1 MSLPR
6 LTACGLLALMA
17 GALAA
22 WWANAP
28 ADWEHL
34 QVTEPPFLK
43 QGVVTRSLDGEKLD
57 FQAPVAG
64 VAVVLFYSRECP
76 LPAESLTTLARLATD
91 FPANRLFLAG
101 VCVDPVA
108 ARETI
113 EKDKQEHKIV
123 LPTIAH
129 DRDGS
134 IVRQFGVKRVPEVFV
149 LDDAGRLRY
158 RGRINGQPPTPGDGE
173 HEPGTA
179 HSGVRSAIEAVL
191 SDRPVPAIYLEPV
204 GCPPPERPRIQED
217 IIAPTYHRDVAPILQ
232 HSCQPCHQPGQSG
245 PFSLT
250 TYTQAAKR
258 AGDLAA
264 VTEQRLM
271 PPWKPVPGIGPPLK
285 HDRTLLASEIK
296 TLQTWAAA
304 GAPEGQPETDEP
316 PPASIPTPEWSLGP
330 PDLVVAMDQ
339 PFRVP
344 ASGDDLYRC
353 FVMPTALPQDRFLT
367 AIEVKPGNPRVVHHT
382 FGYVDTR
389 GLGRQ
394 RDADDP
400 MPGYPCFSGF
410 TGDQIFG
417 LLGGWTPGND
427 AHPFGAGIGLELP
440 RNADVVMQ
448 VHYHPSGKAESD
460 CTRLGL
466 YLSKTPVRQALE
478 WVSACPDVGK
488 FRLPADDP
496 TIQVVANLNVPIP
509 VALHAMTP
517 HMHWLGRRFRAT
529 VLLPGGRIQ
538 PLIAIDDWDFNR
550 QDTYYLREPLSIPA
564 GSIIQIEGLYDNS
577 SRNPHNP
584 NQPPQ
589 DVLWGE
595 ATTDDML
602 ILFLALTQDGQDLT
616 RPGARNT
623 FMEEFFQGKPPA
635 VQSKE
640 RPSAR

>member
-1 MSLPR
+1 MSLRR
-6 LTACGLLALMA
+6 LTVCGLLALTA
-17 GALAA
+17 GALVA
-22 WWANAP
+22 WWANPP
-28 ADWEHL
+28 ADLEEI

-43 QGVVTRSLDGEKLD
+43 EAAVRRSLDGEKLD
-57 FQAPVAG
+57 FLAPVSG

-76 LPAESLTTLARLATD
+76 IPAESLATLSRLATD

-101 VCVDPVA
+101 VCVDPDA
-108 ARETI
+108 DRKTI
-113 EKDKQEHKIV
+113 EASNQKQQ
-123 LPTIAH
+123 LPLSTIAH
-129 DRDGS
+129 DQDGS
-134 IVRQFGVKRVPEVFV
+134 LVRLFGVKLVPEVFV
-149 LDDAGRLRY
+149 LDEEGRLRY
-158 RGRINGQPPTPGDGE
+158 RGRIDGPSPASGDQKPGM
-173 HEPGTA
+173 A
-179 HSGVRSAIEAVL
+179 SSGLLGAVEAIL
-191 SDRPVPAIYLEPV
+191 SDRPVPEPELKAV
-204 GCPPPERPRIQED
+204 GCPLPEWPLAQANTTIT
-217 IIAPTYHRDVAPILQ
+217 TYHRDVAPILRR
-232 HSCQPCHQPGQSG
+232 SCQPCHQPGQSG
-245 PFSLT
+245 PFSLI

-258 AGDLAA
+258 ADDLAA

-271 PPWKPVPGIGPPLK
+271 PPWKPVPGLGPPLK

-296 TLQTWAAA
+296 TLQAWAAA
-304 GAPEGQPETDEP
+304 GAPEGQPDLETP
-316 PPASIPTPEWSLGP
+316 PVSVPPQEWALGTPE
-330 PDLVVAMDQ
+330 LVVEMDQ
-339 PFRVP
+339 PFQIP

-353 FVMPTALPQDRFLT
+353 FVMPTALPKDRFLT

-427 AHPFGAGIGLELP
+427 VHPFGAGIGLELP

-448 VHYHPSGKAESD
+448 VHYHPSGKPETD
-460 CTRLGL
+460 RTRLGL

-496 TIQVVANLNVPIP
+496 EIQVVANLNVPIP

-584 NQPPQ
+584 NHPPE
-589 DVLWGE
+589 DVRWGE

-635 VQSKE
+635 VTSRE
-640 RPSAR
+640 SPSAH